1 MNSERSGKSELTR
14 ALRPFRKELVWTGM
28 FSLISNVL
36 MLTPTIYMLQL
47 YDRVFRSR
55 NEATLFDLTVIMIFF
70 YAVMAFADRFR
81 SRILVRSSVRI
92 DQALNA
98 KVFDAGFERA
108 LRQADGNASE
118 SFADL
123 TTIRQ
128 FLTGNGIFIF
138 FDAPWMPVYIA
149 VIFLLHPLLG
159 RLSILF
165 ALVQLLVAVISHR
178 SSAGR
183 IALSLEEEGK
193 GRRYLSGKLR
203 NIEAV
208 HSMGMLGNIRREW
221 LHFQDRA
228 LGSERTAFG
237 IQHRQQAI
245 SKFVRYSMQSLTL
258 AAGAL
263 LVIDGKLAVGGM
275 IAGNFLM
282 SRALQPLDMA
292 IGIRTSLVQ
301 AIEAF
306 RRLDK
311 LLADNPP
318 APQGEATDRVLQ
330 GAVSIE
336 DLMAT
341 VPGRKEPILDHLS
354 AVFPAGSVVAV
365 TGPSGSGKSTFARCL
380 VGAWPFVQGDIRYNG
395 HSIRKFSR
403 EQRGSRTGY
412 LPQDIELFD
421 GTIAD
426 NIARF
431 GELDSIKVIEAAR
444 RTGIHEMIL
453 RFPKG
458 YDTQTGEAG
467 NLLSGGQRQRI
478 GLARALYDTPSIVVL
493 DEPNANLDDA
503 GERALLRA
511 VLDLKAR
518 GSTVILVTH
527 RPAVLGA
534 ADLVMG
540 LDKGRISLFATT
552 ESLAAGV
559 RMRNSEGGMT
569 SAPAPAAG

>member
-1 MNSERSGKSELTR
+1 MNSEQSGKSELTR
-14 ALRPFRKELVWTGM
+14 ALRPFRKELVWTGV

-70 YAVMAFADRFR
+70 YAIMAFAERNR

-98 KVFDAGFERA
+98 KVFDASFKRA
-108 LRQADGNASE
+108 LRQADGNAAE

-165 ALVQLLVAVISHR
+165 ALVQLLLALISHR

-221 LHFQDRA
+221 LLFQERA
-228 LGSERTAFG
+228 LGSERAAFG
-237 IQHRQQAI
+237 TQHRQQAI

-318 APQGEATDRVLQ
+318 APQGEEADRVLQ
-330 GAVSIE
+330 GAVSVE
-336 DLMAT
+336 DLTAT

-395 HSIRKFSR
+395 QSIRKFSR

-431 GELDSIKVIEAAR
+431 GELDSVKVIEAAR

-478 GLARALYDTPSIVVL
+478 GLARALYDNPSIVVL